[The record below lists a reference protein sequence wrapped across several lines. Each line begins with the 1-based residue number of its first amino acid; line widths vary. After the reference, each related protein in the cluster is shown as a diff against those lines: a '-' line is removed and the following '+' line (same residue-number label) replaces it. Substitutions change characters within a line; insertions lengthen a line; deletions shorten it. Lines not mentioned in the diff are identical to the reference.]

1 MGENKL
7 IYYNHQYTLSQNEK
21 EELKTAIEKIPKKE
35 REEAVILET
44 LLKDSTSLVQIMWGN
59 FFTDEYLSIMGRT
72 ADVIATILNNTVNYD
87 MPLKEFC
94 KTYAQELYS
103 ELF

>member
-1 MGENKL
+1 MGESKL
-7 IYYNHQYTLSQNEK
+7 IYYNHQYTLSKNEK
-21 EELKTAIEKIPKKE
+21 EELKAAIEKIPQKE
-35 REEAVILET
+35 REEATILVT
-44 LLKDSTSLVQIMWGN
+44 FLKDSHPLIQIMWGN
-59 FFTDEYLSIMGRT
+59 FFSDEYLSIMGRT
-72 ADVIATILNNTVNYD
+72 ADVIATILNNTMNYD

>member
-1 MGENKL
+1 MIHYK
-7 IYYNHQYTLSQNEK
+7 HQYILSKNEK

-35 REEAVILET
+35 REEAVILVT
-44 LLKDSTSLVQIMWGN
+44 VLKDSHPLVQIMWGN

-72 ADVIATILNNTVNYD
+72 ADVIATILNNTMNYD
-87 MPLKEFC
+87 MHLKEFC
-94 KTYAQELYS
+94 KTYAQELCL